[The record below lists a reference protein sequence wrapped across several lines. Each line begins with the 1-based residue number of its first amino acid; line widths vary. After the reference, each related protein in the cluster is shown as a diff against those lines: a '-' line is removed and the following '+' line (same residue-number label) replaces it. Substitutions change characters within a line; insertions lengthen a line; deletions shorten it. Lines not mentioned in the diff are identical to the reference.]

1 VTTTSESS
9 SWPRRGRWTAHRRA
23 IVHHRL
29 QRGPLVFGLVLLA
42 GLVVL
47 ATIGGVLLPGPNEQQ
62 LDEALSAPGAA
73 GHPLGSDPLG
83 RDVLAWIIGS
93 IRTGLLVSAGVVA
106 VSASVG
112 VAIGLVAGY
121 FGGWS
126 DTVLMR
132 LADLQLAV
140 PPLVLFIAASV
151 VVGNSMPSLI
161 LLLSLVGWVPYARVV
176 RTRTLA
182 ERERAYVAAARLAGA
197 GRLRLLIVHLL
208 PSALTVVVVIA
219 SLQAGYVLLWES
231 SLSFLGLG
239 IQPPRPSFG
248 FMIAQGREQLVTAWW
263 IVAFPGLAIVLLVL
277 AFNLVGDALR
287 DRFGVQDDDVVAR

>member
-1 VTTTSESS
+1 VTIT
-9 SWPRRGRWTAHRRA
+9 
-23 IVHHRL
+23 L
-29 QRGPLVFGLVLLA
+29 GLGLLA

-47 ATIGGVLLPGPNEQQ
+47 GAVGGVLVPGPNEQQ

-106 VSASVG
+106 VSA
-112 VAIGLVAGY
+112 AIGVLVGLIAG
-121 FGGWS
+121 FLGGWP
-126 DTVLMR
+126 DAVLMR

-151 VVGNSMPSLI
+151 IVGNSLPSLV
-161 LLLSLVGWVPYARVV
+161 LLLSVVGWVPYARVV

-197 GRLRLLIVHLL
+197 GRLRLLTVHLL
-208 PSALTVVVVIA
+208 PSALTVVIVIA
-219 SLQAGYVLLWES
+219 SLQGGYVLLWES

-248 FMIAQGREQLVTAWW
+248 FMIAQGRELLTSAWW
-263 IVAFPGLAIVLLVL
+263 VVAFPGLAIVLLVL
-277 AFNLVGDALR
+277 AFNLVGDGLR
-287 DRFGVQDDDVVAR
+287 DRFGVQDDEVVAR